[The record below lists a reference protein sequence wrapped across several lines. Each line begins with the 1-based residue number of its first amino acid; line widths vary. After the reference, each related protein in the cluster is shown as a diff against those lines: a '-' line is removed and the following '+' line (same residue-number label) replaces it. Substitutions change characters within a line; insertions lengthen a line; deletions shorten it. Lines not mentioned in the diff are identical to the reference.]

1 MKAASR
7 STLVL
12 AALIALVVLGVAL
25 ATAGLFA
32 LGDPGAVVVFTV
44 AALAGLLAAAVT
56 YCVARTV
63 DLDAD
68 AQPLPEMQPRWQ
80 GRPAAAQPL
89 EVESLPVA
97 SLPAPYIAAV
107 MKGLQANRQ
116 ALSGRGATTGEQAG
130 C

>member
-12 AALIALVVLGVAL
+12 VALIALVVLGVAL
-25 ATAGLFA
+25 ATAGLLA
-32 LGDPGAVVVFTV
+32 VQDPGAVVVFAV
-44 AALAGLLAAAVT
+44 ATLAGLLAAAIT

-68 AQPLPEMQPRWQ
+68 ESALDATPRHGQ
-80 GRPAAAQPL
+80 EPRSAAAPL
-89 EVESLPVA
+89 RVEALPVA
-97 SLPAPYIAAV
+97 SLPAPYVDAV

-116 ALSGRGATTGEQAG
+116 GLSRARGVAGEQAG

>member
-12 AALIALVVLGVAL
+12 AALIALAVLGVAL
-25 ATAGLFA
+25 ATAGLLA
-32 LGDPGAVVVFTV
+32 LQDPGAVVVFAV
-44 AALAGLLAAAVT
+44 ATLAGLLAAAIT

-63 DLDAD
+63 DLDGD
-68 AQPLPEMQPRWQ
+68 AQPVAGMQPRHP
-80 GRPAAAQPL
+80 GRPGATEPL
-89 EVESLPVA
+89 DVESLPVA
-97 SLPAPYIAAV
+97 SLPAPYLAAV

-116 ALSGRGATTGEQAG
+116 ALSRRGGTAGEQAG